1 MYSAWSAALINGIA
15 LAVALAIGIVV
26 QLTSSSVPD
35 PIPVAF
41 IVGSFVVT
49 ALLAGILVM
58 LTVRGGLL
66 LARCGQI
73 PLRFALVIAA
83 VNVMVL
89 GFLGTA
95 PVKAYAIKLDMPSPQ
110 GSHVEVP
117 LLFWLLILAGI
128 LLPALVAYVV
138 GRFARGRA
146 GAA

>member
-26 QLTSSSVPD
+26 QLANSSTPD
-35 PIPVAF
+35 PLPVAF

-49 ALLAGILVM
+49 ALVAGILVM

-66 LARCGQI
+66 LARCGQL
-73 PLRFALVIAA
+73 PLRSALVIAA
-83 VNVMVL
+83 VNVVVL

-95 PVKAYAIKLDMPSPQ
+95 PVETYAIELNMPAPQ

-128 LLPALVAYVV
+128 LLPIFVAYVV
-138 GRFARGRA
+138 GRIAKGRA
-146 GAA
+146 SVA